1 MPPLWSILEAIQSLC
16 KTPFWRLDRASTFFC
31 PHSILDD
38 RSCDI
43 VSGTGNPLR
52 TIRLVIDNW
61 TDIAQPKESRLLFRS
76 LAMIELLTPLHQCSC
91 LLTSSS
97 LDTKRRSKKSTPS
110 LGPLI
115 EKGQQHGRGKDE
127 GDKLDTLRWAVERRI
142 NSYR

>member
-1 MPPLWSILEAIQSLC
+1 MPPYEVFKRPYRVYARPLSDAQIEQAH
-16 KTPFWRLDRASTFFC
+16 FFC

-76 LAMIELLTPLHQCSC
+76 LATIELLTPLHQCSC

-127 GDKLDTLRWAVERRI
+127 GDKLGTLRWAVERRI
-142 NSYR
+142 NAYR